1 MKKKKKNPFYPKKD
15 VHIPSAKIVIPALI
29 GHSVHHSSSPP
40 RLRPTRLIAGS
51 KFNVSVECAKK
62 RKISPKKLGA
72 AQIQF
77 DDSKREHIDNR
88 FKGAVQIR
96 GFVKSRT

>member
-1 MKKKKKNPFYPKKD
+1 M
-15 VHIPSAKIVIPALI
+15 VPAVA
-29 GHSVHHSSSPP
+29 GYSVHHSSSPARRNQA
-40 RLRPTRLIAGS
+40 RLGFTTRYAGQL
-51 KFNVSVECAKK
+51 EGKK
-62 RKISPKKLGA
+62 NMRNSPKKPGT

-96 GFVKSRT
+96 GFVKNKTWQT